1 MDEQVA
7 AMNEAGYRLEVH
19 VIGDRAAEATIE
31 ALEKAEVTPERRPIL
46 THCQVTSFTTT
57 SNKTIIG
64 TSLFIVIFSSDSA

>member
-31 ALEKAEVTPERRPIL
+31 ALEKAEVTAERRPIL
-46 THCQVTSFTTT
+46 THCQVTSF
-57 SNKTIIG
+57 STI
-64 TSLFIVIFSSDSA
+64 LN